1 MNLKKIFA
9 AASGLTLVLALAAC
23 TKPEAQFGPVHF
35 AAEGKPAKLSDW
47 QLLQASGG
55 KLKLNKGVEPY
66 ELNSPLF
73 SDYAHKLRTV
83 WMPAGQS
90 AKWSEDQAFDFPV
103 GTVISKTFYYPK
115 GSGET
120 LVKSISDTGAE
131 LVNGELDLSKN
142 RLIETRLLVKRA
154 DGWVAM
160 PYVWNAEQTEATLSR
175 TGDQAQLDLE
185 GHKFTY
191 VVPNEN
197 QCASCHMSNYNKSKA
212 LEPIGPKARHL
223 NRDLYGENQ
232 LARLVRVGY
241 LSGVPGVTDKG
252 LSAQDLAALPR
263 NADWHDTKAPIDARA
278 RAYLDINCA
287 HCHNPSGPAST
298 TALNLQP
305 FLKPDL
311 HLGLC
316 KPPVAAGKGTGNR
329 LFDIVPGDP
338 EASIMLYRLASS
350 EAGEMMPELG
360 RSTAHTE
367 GVALIREWV
376 ASMKDGCTPATQQNT
391 KTQ

>member
-1 MNLKKIFA
+1 MLKKILSVA
-9 AASGLTLVLALAAC
+9 LVLALAAC
-23 TKPEAQFGPVHF
+23 TKPMGPVNF
-35 AAEGKPAKLSDW
+35 VAEGKPAKLSDW
-47 QLLQASGG
+47 RLIQASGG
-55 KLKLNKGVEPY
+55 KLKLNQGVEPY

-73 SDYAHKLRTV
+73 SDYAHKLRTI

-90 AKWSEDQAFDFPV
+90 AKWSQDQAFDFPV

-154 DGWVAM
+154 EGWVAI
-160 PYVWNAEQTEATLSR
+160 PYVWNAEQTEATLAR
-175 TGDQAQLDLE
+175 TGDQAQLDLQ
-185 GHKFTY
+185 GQKFTY

-197 QCASCHMSNYNKSKA
+197 QCASCHMEHYNKGKV

-223 NRDLYGENQ
+223 NRELFGENQ

-241 LSGVPGVTDKG
+241 LSGVPGMTDKG
-252 LSAQDLAALPR
+252 LTPAELAALPR
-263 NADWHDTKAPIDARA
+263 NADWHDAKQPIELRA

-287 HCHNPSGPAST
+287 HCHNPVGPAST

-305 FLKPDL
+305 FLAPDL

-329 LFDIVPGDP
+329 LFGIVPGDP
-338 EASIMLYRLASS
+338 DASIMLYRLASA
-350 EAGEMMPELG
+350 EPGEMMPELG
-360 RSTAHTE
+360 RSTAHVE

-376 ASMKDGCTPATQQNT
+376 AAMKGGCEPATQQNT
-391 KTQ
+391 K